1 MLPPAP
7 MAYRQRLYDDMTGTC
22 SYGPIL
28 NPPRKT
34 RSQVVKWNYSIDEW
48 ELFEKSPMQYR
59 GFVQWRKVQGKRLQW
74 RPIFNFP
81 LQELKQH
88 LHLEDEGCMWEALLE
103 HVLENGK
110 CDGFVGWRTLQSV
123 FDGDKWKTEEKLKM
137 EGKL

>member
-7 MAYRQRLYDDMTGTC
+7 MAYRQRLYDDMTGTW
-22 SYGPIL
+22 SYGPIV

-34 RSQVVKWNYSIDEW
+34 RSQVVKWNYSTDEW

-81 LQELKQH
+81 LQELKQQ
-88 LHLEDEGCMWEALLE
+88 LHLEDEGCMWEALLK
-103 HVLENGK
+103 HVLKEGK
-110 CDGFVGWRTLQSV
+110 CDGFVGWRTLQSI
-123 FDGDKWKTEEKLKM
+123 FDGDKWKTEEQLKM
-137 EGKL
+137 EGKV